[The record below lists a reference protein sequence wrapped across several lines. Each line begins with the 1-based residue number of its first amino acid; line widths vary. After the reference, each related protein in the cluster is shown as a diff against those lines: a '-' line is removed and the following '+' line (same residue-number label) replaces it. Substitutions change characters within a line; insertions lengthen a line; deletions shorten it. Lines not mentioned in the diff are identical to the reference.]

1 MSKKLIVEAGALYK
15 KAQGEPGEG
24 PSFEQ
29 QFGILAN
36 AQITDKYP
44 SLSNYQVAVQLL
56 DKSDDNSFAVC
67 AVVYKLGTNFIYVP
81 AVFSKGKISTAEIME
96 VPGLQM
102 FLPLSDAWLSW
113 IKNKDD
119 KGEAEMVPAGDA
131 NMFGK
136 PAGSARSREPI
147 DPLLKNAS
155 KELSKADTPS
165 IFDMVLKMG
174 KKASSKFMDYL
185 SNPDF
190 MNETFKFYCPQDIK
204 KFAKAACEKYPE
216 DPEVELITIM
226 DKRAAQLTEEQQK
239 VLWRDGYV
247 IKKAQ
252 SVDWDTPEAPVKV
265 TEKKDLSTAFVT
277 PDDSCKCDLLKADG
291 SIESVTLL
299 KAKAPFRK
307 VEKWRNAGTMDV
319 PGQSSFEKYGNRDS
333 FIVKDGKACAV
344 KGTPTAVKDSIEK
357 LDLASIG
364 KPLSS
369 FNKKEDDE
377 KEEFIMEGSSG
388 DLLLILP
395 SGSIIDTERSFR
407 KADDGSL
414 YCYDMVIR
422 ESEDKRL
429 REAISYDKVIEVPQG
444 TRYIVKDYSKEEF
457 VTIADLGR
465 TIERFINKAAVKIKM
480 TSDGQ
485 EVSFYGPASKP
496 SDRFM
501 EKEAALHLV
510 KNYQIAPKDAKA
522 MLKMAGLGSVAT
534 PKTFTFLLHK
544 QAASVAEVDESGDY
558 KPADIGYTETTETP
572 PTVTTQDL
580 QNRAQQD
587 ARDIETITKATD
599 AGVKE
604 VFDTATLKLLM
615 QDADPHEAIMDAVPD
630 FMKTLDRLCQ
640 MLFLYRCHMQDMEE
654 KYGSVK
660 MKALEKSLQNTIK
673 DLSQLTVFVKLRGM
687 GNGMSPDAGDLQTG
701 TMMA

>member
-67 AVVYKLGTNFIYVP
+67 AVVYKLGANFIYVP

-119 KGEAEMVPAGDA
+119 KGEAEMIPAGDA

-155 KELSKADTPS
+155 KEPSKADTPS

-174 KKASSKFMDYL
+174 KKASIKFMDYL

-216 DPEVELITIM
+216 DPEIELITIM
-226 DKRAAQLTEEQQK
+226 DKRAAQLTEEQQS
-239 VLWRDGYV
+239 VLWHDGYV

-252 SVDWDTPEAPVKV
+252 AVDWDESTNAIKV
-265 TEKKDLSTAFVT
+265 IEKKDLSTSFVT
-277 PDDSCKCDLLKADG
+277 PDDSCKCAVLNADG
-291 SIESVTLL
+291 TTDEVTLI
-299 KAKAPFRK
+299 KAKTLNNN
-307 VEKWRNAGTMDV
+307 NAHEINVGKYNTGTFNV
-319 PGQSSFEKYGNRDS
+319 SGQSSVQEYGNRES
-333 FIVKDGKACAV
+333 FFIKDGKAAPV
-344 KGTPTAVKDSIEK
+344 EGIVTAVKDSIER
-357 LDLASIG
+357 LDMTSIG
-364 KPLSS
+364 KPISS
-369 FNKKEDDE
+369 Y
-377 KEEFIMEGSSG
+377 GSQNNGYEYG
-388 DLLLILP
+388 DILLILP
-395 SGSIIDTERSFR
+395 SGSVIDTKNSFH
-407 KADDGSL
+407 KEKDGSL
-414 YCYDMVIR
+414 YSYDLVIR

-429 REAISYDKVIEVPQG
+429 REAITYDKVIEVPQG
-444 TRYIVKDYSKEEF
+444 TRYVLTDYNEKQN
-457 VTIADLGR
+457 VIIPDLGR
-465 TIERFINKAAVKIKM
+465 TIERFLEKLGQKVKM

-485 EVSFYGPASKP
+485 EISFYGPASKP

-510 KNYQIAPKDAKA
+510 KDYHIAPKTAKA
-522 MLKMAGLGSVAT
+522 MLKMAALGNPQKAHSV
-534 PKTFTFLLHK
+534 TFILYK
-544 QAASVAEVDESGDY
+544 SAAADDFEESTDW

-572 PTVTTQDL
+572 PTVTTEDL
-580 QNRAQQD
+580 QNRAEQD

-640 MLFLYRCHMQDMEE
+640 MLFLYRCHSQDMEE

-701 TMMA
+701 TMLQ